1 MLQVSHHV
9 QISPE
14 RLEQWRAAC
23 AWLEGQRF
31 QRVREINDVPESL
44 RELFQPENLNEL
56 RALGLVGRAGNYW
69 LLRPDHDIKLAYF
82 GGDPE
87 TVASMNGVR
96 DRLVALADRFLT
108 RIETLDGLLM
118 LERGERSKWETD
130 WALVARGQRE
140 AMNRISVFALRGY
153 VSEIARAARELRREA
168 RIGG

>member
-1 MLQVSHHV
+1 MSRETPHL
-9 QISPE
+9 QISAA

-31 QRVREINDVPESL
+31 QRVREINDVPEAL
-44 RELFQPENLNEL
+44 RELFQPENQDEL

-69 LLRPDHDIKLAYF
+69 LLRPDPEVKLAYF

-87 TVASMNGVR
+87 TVAGMNGVR
-96 DRLVALADRFLT
+96 DRLVALTDRFLT

-140 AMNRISVFALRGY
+140 AMKRVSVFALRGY